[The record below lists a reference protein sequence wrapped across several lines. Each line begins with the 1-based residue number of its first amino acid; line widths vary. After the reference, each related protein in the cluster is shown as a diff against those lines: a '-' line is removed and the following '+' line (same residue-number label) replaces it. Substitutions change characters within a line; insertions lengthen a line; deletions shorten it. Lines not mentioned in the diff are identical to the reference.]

1 MLETFIQQWL
11 IMSDYD
17 YTVDDRFVQKARAY
31 GVDFSEQ
38 YVAIVVEGNRNHLP
52 NQRLAFDLD
61 HLRRVYI
68 FPLTGVHEFLAT
80 LPEHALAGVSRPHFD
95 LTKSIKEAVF
105 ALALTSPVIEE
116 MKSVFYED
124 VVDLAQ
130 VVEAGVAYPQV
141 EQFLKD
147 RVDEEVQVTL
157 WLYGTL
163 GHSMSELSDTLH
175 VHRRTVQYR
184 LDKIAQLTDLNPR
197 VPAEILPLLVSY
209 MRLKTAV
216 IVPALTAQ
224 LQRLT
229 TDLQARDVATS

>member
-52 NQRLAFDLD
+52 NQRLAFDL
-61 HLRRVYI
+61 
-68 FPLTGVHEFLAT
+68 VHEFLAT

-116 MKSVFYED
+116 MKIVFYED